1 MNANT
6 SAIQG
11 LLPSL
16 RSYGIVCERLRKTR
30 LAPRAGFEPATNR
43 LTAGCSTTE
52 LPGKMGGLQRSAY
65 NKAGRA
71 LQSGAGRGPPAKV
84 PPRPSRDARRR
95 SARRELARR
104 PLEATAGIEPAYPV
118 LQTGAS
124 PLRHVASDHCVYRSP
139 LYSTTPHRPRPRLAL
154 RMSLLQKKPRIFRAS
169 RSAMIDFATARRH
182 MVDGQ
187 IRTANVTD
195 LRILAAMAETPR
207 ERFLPAAQA
216 GLAYLDLDAPV
227 GAGRR
232 LLKPMVF
239 AKLVQALQVTA
250 NSRVLD
256 LGCATGYGAAV
267 LARLAGRVVALEQE
281 PTLSRFAQ
289 ETLAG
294 LPHVTVVSGPL

>member
-1 MNANT
+1 
-6 SAIQG
+6 
-11 LLPSL
+11 
-16 RSYGIVCERLRKTR
+16 
-30 LAPRAGFEPATNR
+30 
-43 LTAGCSTTE
+43 
-52 LPGKMGGLQRSAY
+52 
-65 NKAGRA
+65 
-71 LQSGAGRGPPAKV
+71 
-84 PPRPSRDARRR
+84 
-95 SARRELARR
+95 
-104 PLEATAGIEPAYPV
+104 
-118 LQTGAS
+118 
-124 PLRHVASDHCVYRSP
+124 
-139 LYSTTPHRPRPRLAL
+139 
-154 RMSLLQKKPRIFRAS
+154 
-169 RSAMIDFATARRH
+169 MIDFATALRH

-294 LPHVTVVSGPL
+294 LPHVTVVSGPLAEGWPPCAPYDAILLEGAAEMVPQSLLNQLAEDGRLGCVLGSGPDAKATLYWRSGKDISRRTVFDAAAALLPGFAKPAEFVF